1 MLHGGRVRPGR
12 VWGRPHLSPLS
23 PAGTGQ
29 CPVLRVSVC
38 PVPSPGWTQGPLRP
52 GGGSLGGSRMDTRTR
67 AKLRQSEAVP
77 PHLPGAPQSRISPAW
92 ALRGLVGA
100 ASTLGTPGQDST
112 EQPPPS
118 SKPPAPPSSKALLGA
133 GGWSL
138 DGGPCSHWGAGGPTD
153 PTLCWQRVPFWC
165 PPCPSCRQEGE
176 GGGGAK
182 RGQDPPGTEAGQ
194 PGAPQGAAHRGTAGS
209 VCPGGGPAR
218 STAPRCK

>member
-138 DGGPCSHWGAGGPTD
+138 DGGSCSHWGAGGPTD

-176 GGGGAK
+176 GEGGKKGSGPPRYRGGSARCSPGGCAQGDCGFCVPRGGA
-182 RGQDPPGTEAGQ
+182 G
-194 PGAPQGAAHRGTAGS
+194 PQH
-209 VCPGGGPAR
+209 CP
-218 STAPRCK
+218 TL

>member
-138 DGGPCSHWGAGGPTD
+138 EGGPCSHRGAG
-153 PTLCWQRVPFWC
+153 VPLTPLSAGKGC
-165 PPCPSCRQEGE
+165 PFGAHPAPAAGRREKGR
-176 GGGGAK
+176 GAK

-194 PGAPQGAAHRGTAGS
+194 PSAPQGAAHRGAAGAA
-209 VCPGGGPAR
+209 CPGGGPAR